1 MKLTKIIERRESA
14 FALFTKGDKVPP
26 LEPGQALI
34 LIDLIPE
41 QDREEIVIV
50 DKSGKAPDKRTGR
63 CTAARVGT
71 QFKAGDC
78 VNKPSVKGRLSLT
91 VPFEDTE
98 DVEDAEDVEDV
109 EDHI

>member
-1 MKLTKIIERRESA
+1 MKLTKIIERRESG
-14 FALFTKGDKVPP
+14 FALFLKGDKVPP
-26 LEPGQALI
+26 LEEGQALI
-34 LIDLIPE
+34 LVDLIPTK
-41 QDREEIVIV
+41 DREEIIIV
-50 DKSGKAPDKRTGR
+50 DKSGKTPDKRTGR

-98 DVEDAEDVEDV
+98 DVEDVEDV
-109 EDHI
+109 EDAADRI